1 MAVLLA
7 CGAPSTYMESTTQ
20 MPMGPGRFF
29 VTVDVNEHTPK
40 ATALQYLHQAA
51 YSLCYGAGFD
61 SYTFADSAE
70 DTTQHG
76 GAVAIGN
83 GVYSKSTTETDLG
96 ALVVCNTPRTRAT
109 TAAPGAGQ

>member
-1 MAVLLA
+1 MAAVLLA

-51 YSLCYGAGFD
+51 YSL
-61 SYTFADSAE
+61 
-70 DTTQHG
+70 
-76 GAVAIGN
+76 
-83 GVYSKSTTETDLG
+83 G